1 MDLLGENRA
10 MNAEATIRRELR
22 PGDLG
27 AIVAHHGR
35 LYAREYGVD
44 ETFEAGVA
52 ATIAAAA
59 KREFPRPTEGIW
71 IAELGGRHAGSLGLT
86 DEGSGLAAIR
96 WVVLDAE
103 LRGRGLG
110 RRLIG
115 EAVAKARDEGFEVI
129 GLETF
134 SELRAAAHIYRS
146 HGFEVQWAETG
157 PRWGRD
163 ELTYQRYE
171 LDLRAAR
178 GRSSTPRPVSAS
190 IA

>member
-1 MDLLGENRA
+1 VRGEVS
-10 MNAEATIRRELR
+10 IRRYLR

-35 LYAREYGVD
+35 VYAPEYGVD
-44 ETFEAGVA
+44 QTFEASVGAAVVA
-52 ATIAAAA
+52 AG
-59 KREFPRPTEGIW
+59 KRGWPRANEGIW
-71 IAELGGRHAGSLGLT
+71 IVELDGRHAGSLGLT
-86 DEGSGLAAIR
+86 DEGDGLAALR
-96 WVVLDAE
+96 WFVLDPE
-103 LRGRGLG
+103 LRGQGLG
-110 RRLIG
+110 RRLVA
-115 EAVAKARDEGFEVI
+115 ELVAKARSEEYAVL

-146 HGFEVQWAETG
+146 HGFELQWAQTG

-171 LDLRAAR
+171 LDLRANIAPP
-178 GRSSTPRPVSAS
+178 TPAAPVSAS